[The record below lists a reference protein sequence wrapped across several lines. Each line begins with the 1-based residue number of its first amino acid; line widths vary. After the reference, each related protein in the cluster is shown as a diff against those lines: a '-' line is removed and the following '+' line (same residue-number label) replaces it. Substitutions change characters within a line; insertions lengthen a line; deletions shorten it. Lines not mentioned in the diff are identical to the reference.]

1 MCYQHITDRVTVGV
15 VYAAQLVYPVEC
27 LTAEIQISLL
37 EKNVHMH
44 FSYIPLSAFSV
55 WIWLWK

>member
-15 VYAAQLVYPVEC
+15 VYAAELVYPVEC

-55 WIWLWK
+55 